1 MTEAEAIPQPRERIL
16 QAAADLLT
24 QRGREAVSTRA
35 VSAAAGVQAQTIYRH
50 FGDMRGLLDAVAR
63 RGYADYL
70 AAKQAHIGAG
80 DPVEQVR
87 DGWDLHIAFALAN
100 PAVYRLLY
108 ADPRPDAESPLT
120 GEAHKVLLGLVEG
133 IAKVGRLRTS
143 VESAAAMVH
152 SSGVGVALT
161 LIAAQAGGNCPSTRA
176 WPTASVMPCSAPSWC
191 NRRGAELATWQARRL
206 STPSRSKPCSATAC
220 GTSPPVNAFCWA
232 NGWTGS
238 PTMAP
243 QLRRRT
249 EHIPIAGGRPQ
260 PPSEVLAKS
269 WARP

>member
-1 MTEAEAIPQPRERIL
+1 MIPQPRERIL

-24 QRGREAVSTRA
+24 QGGREAVSTRA

-50 FGDMRGLLDAVAR
+50 FGDMRGLLDAVAK

-133 IAKVGRLRTS
+133 IAKAGRLRTS

-161 LIAAQAGGNCPSTRA
+161 LIAAQAGGQLSPYEGLADSVRDA
-176 WPTASVMPCSAPSWC
+176 VLGSVLVQPQRGQAGDLASKAAVHAIALKALLSDGVRHLTPGERILLGEWLDRIADDGSA
-191 NRRGAELATWQARRL
+191 AET
-206 STPSRSKPCSATAC
+206 TD
-220 GTSPPVNAFCWA
+220 
-232 NGWTGS
+232 
-238 PTMAP
+238 
-243 QLRRRT
+243 
-249 EHIPIAGGRPQ
+249 
-260 PPSEVLAKS
+260 
-269 WARP
+269 

>member
-1 MTEAEAIPQPRERIL
+1 MTEAEVIPQPRERIL
-16 QAAADLLT
+16 QAAAELLT
-24 QRGREAVSTRA
+24 QGGREAVSTRA

-133 IAKVGRLRTS
+133 IAKAGRLRTS

-161 LIAAQAGGNCPSTRA
+161 LIAAQAAGQLSHYEGLA
-176 WPTASVMPCSAPSWC
+176 DSVRDAV
-191 NRRGAELATWQARRL
+191 L
-206 STPSRSKPCSATAC
+206 
-220 GTSPPVNAFCWA
+220 
-232 NGWTGS
+232 GS
-238 PTMAP
+238 V
-243 QLRRRT
+243 LV
-249 EHIPIAGGRPQ
+249 RPQ
-260 PPSEVLAKS
+260 RSQKADDLANK
-269 WARP
+269 AAVHAVALKALLGDGVRHLTPGERALLGELLDRIADDGAAAEATD